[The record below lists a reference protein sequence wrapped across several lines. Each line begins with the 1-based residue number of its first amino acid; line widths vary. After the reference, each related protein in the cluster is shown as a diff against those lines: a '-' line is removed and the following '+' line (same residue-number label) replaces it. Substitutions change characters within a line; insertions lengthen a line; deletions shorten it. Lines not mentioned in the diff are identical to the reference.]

1 MRIAFVVA
9 EPRAQRPVWGSAHLA
24 TAAHRRGHD
33 VGFVGVDDL
42 TLAADGRVFGAV
54 IRPKRSRTSE
64 EMVAN
69 LATTEPRREE
79 ILPGTD
85 ALFLRY
91 NPGPAAKNPTLD
103 FGVLLRGQVRVIN
116 DPEGARRA
124 AGRMYLGEL
133 PSDLRPRMLVTR
145 DARRVKVFLA
155 SLDGPAVLK
164 PLSGKDGDAVFAVT
178 PGQRKNLNQ
187 MIDVVRQR
195 GYIVVQEYLPA
206 QGEKRL
212 ILLHGE
218 PVRDGDRVALY
229 RRHGDER
236 RRCDFGP
243 AEERI
248 ARRLGPKL
256 REDGLDLASVDIV
269 GDKAVEV
276 NVFTPGGFRANM
288 ELYGLDV
295 GDKVIEH
302 LERTCALAPASR

>member
-24 TAAHRRGHD
+24 AAAQRRGHD

-42 TLAADGRVFGAV
+42 TLAADGRVFGA
-54 IRPKRSRTSE
+54 IARPRRSTTSE
-64 EMVAN
+64 ELVAH
-69 LATTEPRREE
+69 LAAAEPRREE

-85 ALFLRY
+85 AMFLRY
-91 NPGPAAKNPTLD
+91 NPGPAGKNPTLD
-103 FGVLLRGQVRVIN
+103 FGGRLRGHVRVIN

-145 DARRVKVFLA
+145 DARRVKAFLG
-155 SLDGPAVLK
+155 SIDGPAVLK
-164 PLSGKDGDAVFAVT
+164 PLSDKDGAAVFAVT
-178 PGQRKNLNQ
+178 RGQRQNLNQ
-187 MIDVVRQR
+187 MIDAVRER
-195 GYIVVQEYLPA
+195 GYVVVQEYLPA

-212 ILLHGE
+212 LLLHGE
-218 PVRDGDRVALY
+218 PVRAGDRVALY
-229 RRHGDER
+229 RRHGAER
-236 RRCDFGP
+236 RRCEFGEV
-243 AEERI
+243 EERI

-256 REDGLDLASVDIV
+256 RDDGLDLASVDIV

-302 LERTCALAPASR
+302 LERTCASAPASR